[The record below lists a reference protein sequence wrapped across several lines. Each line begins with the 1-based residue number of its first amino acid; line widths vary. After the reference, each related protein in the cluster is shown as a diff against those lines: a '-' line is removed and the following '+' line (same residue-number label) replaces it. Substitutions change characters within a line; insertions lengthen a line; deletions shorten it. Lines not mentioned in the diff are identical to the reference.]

1 MVNGIT
7 GRVDTDPKNVYE
19 NGRYFVWLR
28 HYFLRFPRNRVNL
41 EFSATPP
48 AAALGS
54 TTSYSLPTIPART
67 GPDPDDRESGGQ
79 PVDLQVA
86 FQYRFR
92 KELVPQVYQ
101 TFGTAW
107 EPSYMRFAQQAI
119 TNVAQQFTPKMFWDR
134 RTVVEA
140 AMHRAVN
147 QSMFTNGFAEVP
159 QLQLLQ
165 VGFKDNYEATITN
178 IQLQEQLKV
187 TKNYQLEVTRVLKE
201 VDILLSQT
209 DVRAPHAPF
218 SSTPSLPA
226 LHHPSLAIRT
236 HSPFRLRT
244 AQPQPPNTW
253 TRPRSH
259 SAPRAAVAVF
269 AQAQIALIRAQG
281 AREAAVI
288 ISQANAQA
296 LQLEQATKAY
306 WYAQLKERMSWNNS
320 HLLQYVKMKALNAQP
335 SESMVV
341 GVSPVGAS

>member
-1 MVNGIT
+1 MEVPIKPHGTALSTATNHAPAPLRRVQDCCEDCDPIGNAQRKPQACGCLSVAFISILLFALSWDTLEPTEYGLVVNGIT

-92 KELVPQVYQ
+92 KELVPRVYQ

-209 DVRAPHAPF
+209 DVRAPLPHF
-218 SSTPSLPA
+218 SPTPSLPA
-226 LHHPSLAIRT
+226 PSITPPSPYTPTRPSVSVLPNPNLPTHGLA
-236 HSPFRLRT
+236 PAL
-244 AQPQPPNTW
+244 
-253 TRPRSH
+253 TRPRVPPCLRRRKS
-259 SAPRAAVAVF
+259 R
-269 AQAQIALIRAQG
+269 
-281 AREAAVI
+281 
-288 ISQANAQA
+288 
-296 LQLEQATKAY
+296 
-306 WYAQLKERMSWNNS
+306 
-320 HLLQYVKMKALNAQP
+320 
-335 SESMVV
+335 
-341 GVSPVGAS
+341 

>member
-1 MVNGIT
+1 MEDCCEDCDPIGNAQRKPQACGCLSVAFISILLFALSWDTLEPTEYGLVVNGIT

-92 KELVPQVYQ
+92 KELVPRVYQ

-209 DVRAPHAPF
+209 D
-218 SSTPSLPA
+218 
-226 LHHPSLAIRT
+226 
-236 HSPFRLRT
+236 
-244 AQPQPPNTW
+244 
-253 TRPRSH
+253 
-259 SAPRAAVAVF
+259 
-269 AQAQIALIRAQG
+269 AQIALIRAQG